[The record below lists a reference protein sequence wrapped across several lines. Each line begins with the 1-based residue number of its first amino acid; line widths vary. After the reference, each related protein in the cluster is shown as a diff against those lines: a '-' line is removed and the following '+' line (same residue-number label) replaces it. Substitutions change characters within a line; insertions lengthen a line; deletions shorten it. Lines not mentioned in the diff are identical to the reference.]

1 MKVLLIIGGSL
12 AALFTLAQL
21 LQLLLG
27 SFGVIS
33 TIAGIG
39 LTALG
44 LAATIACFK
53 KAFKNERRRRRH
65 RS

>member
-1 MKVLLIIGGSL
+1 MKVLLIIAGSL

-21 LQLLLG
+21 LQLLG
-27 SFGVIS
+27 FFGVGS

-65 RS
+65 RT